1 MPKRIETDEDKVKL
15 TVLIPKSV
23 AVAIKEEAK
32 VADESQSLFIVTLW
46 ELYLAVGSLDA
57 EPIATDVVPV
67 VQSAPAPIPAAP
79 PVPKMSAMARMDES
93 IDDRFGGKSTGQKML
108 DIRLGRERGGRI
120 EQIRRQSQAATES
133 EE

>member
-46 ELYLAVGSLDA
+46 ELYLAVGSA
-57 EPIATDVVPV
+57 TEPIATDVVPV